1 MLCNIIQVLKLTLPY
16 YQAAHAEAPR
26 EHHDDPAPAAM
37 SGIKKFFIG
46 LLVSS
51 PRFSDKTFTLNSYFQ
66 VVLGVIV
73 CVVVGIM
80 IYQNQQE
87 NSRKRFY

>member
-1 MLCNIIQVLKLTLPY
+1 MPGANV
-16 YQAAHAEAPR
+16 AEAPR
-26 EHHDDPAPAAM
+26 PHHDDPAPAGM

-46 LLVSS
+46 LL
-51 PRFSDKTFTLNSYFQ
+51 

>member
-1 MLCNIIQVLKLTLPY
+1 
-16 YQAAHAEAPR
+16 
-26 EHHDDPAPAAM
+26 M

-46 LLVSS
+46 LLVIGTSS
-51 PRFSDKTFTLNSYFQ
+51 PATEELFYELCYGSHAVLFQ